1 MLPNT
6 TSSIQAS
13 GASRAPSVM
22 QTIPSLLSTLLVT
35 AVVLANAVSTATA
48 QDLRVYGPGGPEP
61 AIREAARQFGTTHGI
76 KVDVTAGPT
85 GKWIAAAK
93 ADADLIY
100 SGSETMITDFV
111 DAMGGELLAAT
122 VTPLYLRASAI
133 LVRPGNPRH
142 IGGFNDLLVP
152 GVKILI
158 VNGAGQNGLWE
169 DIAGRKGS
177 IETVKA
183 LRANIVNYAKTSAD
197 ARQAWGEDRSIDV
210 WLTWT
215 IWQGD
220 DPGLAEIVAIEPELR
235 IYRDAGIAL
244 TRRGQGKPAAGDF
257 IKFLTSPAGAA
268 IFQKRG
274 WIAQ

>member
-1 MLPNT
+1 
-6 TSSIQAS
+6 
-13 GASRAPSVM
+13 M
-22 QTIPSLLSTLLVT
+22 QTILSFLSG
-35 AVVLANAVSTATA
+35 LAMMAIVFVDSASA
-48 QDLRVYGPGGPEP
+48 QDLQIYGPGGPEP
-61 AIREAARQFGTTHGI
+61 AIREAARQFGDARGI
-76 KVDVTAGPT
+76 KIGVTAGPT
-85 GKWIAAAK
+85 DKWLNAAK
-93 ADADLIY
+93 VDADLIY
-100 SGSETMITDFV
+100 SGSETMMTDFV
-111 DAMGGELLAAT
+111 DAMGGELVAAT

-142 IGGFNDLLVP
+142 IRGFSDLLAP

-183 LRANIVNYAKTSAD
+183 LRANIVSYAKTSAD
-197 ARQAWGEDRSIDV
+197 ARQTWVDDRSIDV

-220 DPGLAEIVAIEPELR
+220 DPGLAEIVPIEPDMR
-235 IYRDAGIAL
+235 IFRDAGVAL
-244 TRRGQGKPAAGDF
+244 TRRGQSKTSARDF
-257 IKFLTSPAGAA
+257 VQFLASPVGAT

-274 WIAQ
+274 WITQ

>member
-1 MLPNT
+1 MPTVPLYF
-6 TSSIQAS
+6 S
-13 GASRAPSVM
+13 G
-22 QTIPSLLSTLLVT
+22 LLVT
-35 AVVLANAVSTATA
+35 ALLFANPIVAARA
-48 QDLRVYGPGGPEP
+48 QDLRAYGPGGPEP
-61 AIREAARQFGTTHGI
+61 AIREAAHEFGAAHGI
-76 KVDVTAGPT
+76 KINVTAGPT
-85 GKWIAAAK
+85 GKWIEAAK

-100 SGSETMITDFV
+100 SGSETMMTDFI
-111 DAMGGELLAAT
+111 DAMGGELVAAT
-122 VTPLYLRASAI
+122 VTPLYLRVSAI

-142 IGGFNDLLVP
+142 IKGFSDILVP

-169 DIAGRKGS
+169 DIAGRKGNM
-177 IETVKA
+177 ETVKA

-197 ARQAWGEDRSIDV
+197 ARQAWVDNRSIDV

-220 DPGLAEIVAIEPELR
+220 DPGLAEIVPIEPELR

-244 TRRGQGKPAAGDF
+244 TRRGQDKKSAGEF
-257 IKFLTSPAGAA
+257 VKFLASPAGAA

-274 WIAQ
+274 WIVR